1 MPGMTKPSSFVFDAT
16 HDNFQPLVV
25 ENLRRGPVLVN
36 FWAVNPRIALEQLL
50 EIVRRDRD
58 RGHGED
64 LGRKSMIALFN
75 MLGEHPLWR
84 ATECCSPR
92 LCAAQHAD

>member
-1 MPGMTKPSSFVFDAT
+1 MPGVTKPSSFMFDVT
-16 HDNFQPLVV
+16 RDNFQSLVV
-25 ENLRRGPVLVN
+25 ENSRRGSVLVN
-36 FWAVNPRIALEQLL
+36 FWAADPRIALEQLL

-75 MLGEHPLWR
+75 MLGKHPLVAR
-84 ATECCSPR
+84 YRMLLAEALR
-92 LCAAQHAD
+92 GAAR